1 MKKVILSLAV
11 VAAMGLTSCN
21 SDTKK
26 NDQNPEKLEVKN
38 KITQTKTSFGIR
50 GNCSID
56 RKSTRLNS
64 SH

>member
-21 SDTKK
+21 RDTKK

-38 KITQTKTSFGIR
+38 KIAQTNTSFGIR
-50 GNCSID
+50 GNCSMCKTKIEKQQMD
-56 RKSTRLNS
+56 
-64 SH
+64 